1 MEWIKKCTRMTAHR
15 VDIVSYNKELYNHL
29 STMKLKDIPN
39 ASKPADTKSKPADTK
54 SNPWFPL
61 CAKMKTLFPEVS
73 CVITR
78 RIGYIQKNLLS
89 DMLFHPT
96 CLYPIM
102 VCEMF

>member
-1 MEWIKKCTRMTAHR
+1 MTAHR
-15 VDIVSYNKELYNHL
+15 VDIVSYNKELYHHL
-29 STMKLKDIPN
+29 STMKLKDIPH
-39 ASKPADTKSKPADTK
+39 ASKPADTK

-102 VCEMF
+102 VCKIF